1 MNPRITPAYSP
12 PNFAG
17 FPGHIQDLC
26 SFAMDQAIGIEKAS
40 LTTLVSLNSSV
51 LDLYKNAFWYAPVFR
66 DLLDATARSLALSME
81 MQMNWLTLMT
91 PLAPHGLQS
100 ASSFGEQTRH
110 EEDDKLAES
119 MDIALGPGVAV
130 PSSTVSSNSD
140 HSQSE
145 YEKDLAIGRAA

>member
-17 FPGHIQDLC
+17 FPGHFQDLC

-51 LDLYKNAFWYAPVFR
+51 LDFYKNAFWYPPAFS
-66 DLLDATARSLALSME
+66 DLLDVAARSLALSME
-81 MQMNWLTLMT
+81 MQMNWLTLMA
-91 PLAPHGLQS
+91 PLATEGLRT
-100 ASSFGEQTRH
+100 ASSLGEQTRH
-110 EEDDKLAES
+110 DDDKLAES

-130 PSSTVSSNSD
+130 PSSTASSNSD
-140 HSQSE
+140 HSQSGYKTE
-145 YEKDLAIGRAA
+145 ISIGARAA